1 MPSLF
6 NRQPQ
11 DLPQREEMWH
21 AFVFRMR
28 TWITEP
34 GKKPVRPFGLM
45 VLNFS
50 DGKIM
55 GMDIAETPTPEWVHG
70 IVLKAITK
78 PGPGSQ
84 PHRPQTLT
92 LPDPALVAALTPT
105 LSEIGIG
112 CEPMD
117 TPDEVYEI
125 VADLESHIRGD
136 RPDVPG
142 LLSVEGVTPE
152 FVGDLFA
159 AAAEFYRAAPWVHL
173 VNVQAL
179 AVQLSTDAEPRYV
192 SVMGNAGMEYGLS
205 VSLTWADFQRLASG
219 AGDQPMDV
227 IPEEGI
233 RSMLF
238 NSVTEVPFDDL
249 DALEKYHWPVV
260 NEQAYPMP
268 IIFEPRTGVLR
279 PNRQELLWYQA
290 ALRAIPIF
298 VRDHLRP
305 DGRGDYASAEAT
317 ITVSTSEGEV
327 AVILRYPAGKLDRA
341 LEPVD
346 HMNWSEE
353 EDEDE
358 MPAFDRRMMEGQMA
372 AMANK
377 MGGQSFW
384 DPKLQEAQQ
393 LMYQAWEESNAG
405 RRIALA
411 HKALTLSPDCADA
424 YVLLAEE
431 EADTVG
437 RALEY
442 YRQGVEAGERAL
454 SDKFEEFRGHFWG
467 VLETRPYMR
476 ARQGLADT
484 LWRLN
489 RTDEARSH
497 YEEMLRLNPSDN
509 QGIRYILVNLLLEMD
524 RDDDVRELLN
534 QYRGE
539 PTATWRYTTAL
550 LEFHQGGATTKANKS
565 LQAALRYNPH
575 VSPYLMGQKRIPNR
589 LPDHI
594 GFGDEDEAVAY
605 AADHLSHWRRT
616 EGALDWLQERLAAQ
630 SSKPAKAKKESKR
643 QEPTLDQVVE
653 SLLAEVDGPVPL
665 DELVQQV
672 LARRPSKAK
681 NPLLAVTNHIRTSYR
696 QECYA
701 FLDRN
706 TVMPLRLA
714 FQGVR
719 FRITLDRQMVG
730 FGAVPLVPYF
740 IPFLRNL
747 RLFGPTKIVPTF
759 ENEQGVEIATRL
771 TTLSFEQKV
780 FDEIAEGQF
789 EAVEFKPWLS
799 SLHARRGD
807 SLLLTIV
814 DWNEGHFQLAL
825 EPGRRRRKTEVVQQN
840 RALADMIYD
849 LLEAT
854 HDERLLVMD
863 GLQTAFA
870 RLPSTR
876 DYPGDHW
883 TTVIE
888 QDGRM
893 RWEEFEI
900 IHAESERSSIF
911 DMFEPEEEAV
921 EEKPFTA
928 KQGKQVYRFRASR
941 GKKEFLL
948 EVQGVNTLG
957 ELDAAMRE
965 AFDLDTF
972 DHLSEFTLVTP
983 RGKGKQPRRKPFG
996 ALDPLGEYAAH
1007 AVRVAGLGLESGAQ
1021 LEYVY
1026 DFGDN
1031 IEHALELEA
1040 IREPEAKAKYP
1051 RYQKVSSGKR
1061 KA

>member
-1 MPSLF
+1 
-6 NRQPQ
+6 
-11 DLPQREEMWH
+11 
-21 AFVFRMR
+21 MR

-45 VLNFS
+45 ILNFS
-50 DGKIM
+50 DGKMM
-55 GMDIAETPTPEWVHG
+55 GLDIAETPTPEWVRG
-70 IVLKAITK
+70 AVLKAITK

-105 LSEIGIG
+105 LSEISIA

-125 VADLESHIRGD
+125 VADLESHMRGD

-173 VNVQAL
+173 VNAQAL
-179 AVQLSTDAEPRYV
+179 AVQLATEAEPRYV

-238 NSVTEVPFDDL
+238 SSVTEVPFDDL

-268 IIFEPRTGVLR
+268 IIFEPRVGVLR
-279 PNRQELLWYQA
+279 PSRQELLWYQA
-290 ALRAIPIF
+290 ALRAVPIF

-305 DGRGDYASAEAT
+305 DGRGDYVSAEAT
-317 ITVSTSEGEV
+317 IAVSTSEGEV
-327 AVILRYPAGKLDRA
+327 AVSIRYPAGKLDRA

-346 HMNWSEE
+346 AMGWSEE
-353 EDEDE
+353 DEE
-358 MPAFDRRMMEGQMA
+358 ETPTFDRRMMEGQMA
-372 AMANK
+372 AMASK
-377 MGGQSFW
+377 MGGESFW

-393 LMYQAWEESNAG
+393 LMYKAWEESNAG

-411 HKALTLSPDCADA
+411 HKALALSPDCADA

-454 SDKFEEFRGHFWG
+454 GDKFEEFRGHFWG

-476 ARQGLADT
+476 ARQGLANT

-489 RTDEARSH
+489 RIDEARLH
-497 YEEMLRLNPSDN
+497 YEEMLRLNPGDN
-509 QGIRYILVNLLLEMD
+509 QGIRYLLVNLLLEMD
-524 RDDDVRELLN
+524 LDDDVRKLLN

-550 LEFHQGGATTKANKS
+550 LEFRQGGATAKSNKS

-575 VSPYLMGQKRIPNR
+575 VPPYLTGQKRIPNR

-605 AADHLSHWRRT
+605 AADHLNHWRRA

-681 NPLLAVTNHIRTSYR
+681 NPIQSITNHIRTSYR

-719 FRITLDRQMVG
+719 FRITLDRQMVS

-747 RLFGPTKIVPTF
+747 RLFGQAKIVPTF
-759 ENEQGVEIATRL
+759 ENEQGVEIPSRL
-771 TTLSFEQKV
+771 TTLSVEQTV
-780 FDEIAEGQF
+780 FDEMAEGHI

-807 SLLLTIV
+807 SLLLTSV
-814 DWNEGHFQLAL
+814 DWNEGRFQLSL
-825 EPGRRRRKTEVVQQN
+825 EPERRRRKTEVVQQN
-840 RALADMIYD
+840 RALADLLYE

-854 HDERLLVMD
+854 HDERLLVID

-870 RLPSTR
+870 RLPSAR

-893 RWEEFEI
+893 RWEEFDI
-900 IHAESERSSIF
+900 VHAESERMSLF
-911 DMFEPEEEAV
+911 DQFEPEEEAV

-928 KQGKQVYRFRASR
+928 KQSKQVYHFRASR

-948 EVQGVNTLG
+948 EAQGINTLG

-965 AFDLDTF
+965 AFDLDTY
-972 DHLSEFTLVTP
+972 DHLSEFTLVTS

-1007 AVRVAGLGLESGAQ
+1007 AVRVAGLGLEPGAQ

-1031 IEHALELEA
+1031 IGHALVLEA
-1040 IREPEAKAKYP
+1040 IGEPEAKSKYP

-1061 KA
+1061 KV

>member
-6 NRQPQ
+6 SRQPQ
-11 DLPQREEMWH
+11 DLPLREEMWH

-45 VLNFS
+45 IVNLS
-50 DGKIM
+50 DGEIV
-55 GMDIAETPTPEWVHG
+55 GMDIAEAPTPEWTREAVF
-70 IVLKAITK
+70 KAITK
-78 PGPGSQ
+78 PGPGIQ
-84 PHRPQTLT
+84 PHRPRTLT

-105 LSEIGIG
+105 VSEIGIA
-112 CEPMD
+112 CEQLD

-125 VADLESHIRGD
+125 VADLESHMRGD

-142 LLSVEGVTPE
+142 LLSVEDVTPQI
-152 FVGDLFA
+152 VGDLFA

-179 AVQLSTDAEPRYV
+179 AVQLATEAEPRYV

-219 AGDQPMDV
+219 AGDQPRDV
-227 IPEEGI
+227 IPEQGI
-233 RSMLF
+233 RSLLF

-279 PNRQELLWYQA
+279 PSRQELLWYQA

-305 DGRGDYASAEAT
+305 DGRGDYASAEAPVA
-317 ITVSTSEGEV
+317 VSTSEGE
-327 AVILRYPAGKLDRA
+327 AAITIRYPAGKLDRA
-341 LEPVD
+341 LEPVESVG
-346 HMNWSEE
+346 WSEE
-353 EDEDE
+353 DEE
-358 MPAFDRRMMEGQMA
+358 ETPTFDRRMMEGQMA

-393 LMYQAWEESNAG
+393 LMYRAWEEPNAG

-437 RALEY
+437 RALEH

-454 SDKFEEFRGHFWG
+454 GDKFEEFKGHFWG

-489 RTDEARSH
+489 RIDEARSH
-497 YEEMLRLNPSDN
+497 YEDMLVLNPSDN
-509 QGIRYILVNLLLEMD
+509 QGIRYLLVNLLLGMD
-524 RDDDVRELLN
+524 LDDDVRKLLN
-534 QYRGE
+534 RYRGE

-550 LEFHQGGATTKANKS
+550 LEFRLGGATAKANKS

-575 VSPYLMGQKRIPNR
+575 VPPYLTGQKRIPNR
-589 LPDHI
+589 LPDHV

-605 AADHLSHWRRT
+605 AADHLNHWRRA

-630 SSKPAKAKKESKR
+630 SSKPARAKKESKR
-643 QEPTLDQVVE
+643 QEPTLDQLVE
-653 SLLAEVDGPVPL
+653 SLLAEVDGPVLL

-681 NPLLAVTNHIRTSYR
+681 HPVQAVTNHIRTSYR
-696 QECYA
+696 QECYV
-701 FLDRN
+701 FLDRSR
-706 TVMPLRLA
+706 VMPLRLA
-714 FQGVR
+714 LQGVR

-740 IPFLRNL
+740 IPFLRDL
-747 RLFGPTKIVPTF
+747 RLFGPAKIVPTF
-759 ENEQGVEIATRL
+759 ENEQGVEIASQL

-807 SLLLTIV
+807 SLLLTIA
-814 DWNEGHFQLAL
+814 DWNEGRFQLAF
-825 EPGRRRRKTEVVQQN
+825 EPERRRRKTEVVQQN
-840 RALADMIYD
+840 RALADKLYE
-849 LLEAT
+849 LLEET
-854 HDERLLVMD
+854 RDERLITLD

-870 RLPSTR
+870 RLFSAR

-888 QDGRM
+888 EDGRM
-893 RWEEFEI
+893 RWEEFDI
-900 IHAESERSSIF
+900 VHAESERSSIF
-911 DMFEPEEEAV
+911 DLFEPEEEAV
-921 EEKPFTA
+921 EEKPFSA
-928 KQGKQVYRFRASR
+928 KEGKRVYHFHASR

-948 EVQGVNTLG
+948 EAQGINTLG
-957 ELDAAMRE
+957 DLDAAMRE
-965 AFDLDTF
+965 AFDLDTY

-1007 AVRVAGLGLESGAQ
+1007 AVQVAGLGLEPGVQ

-1031 IEHALELEA
+1031 IEHALVLEA
-1040 IREPEAKAKYP
+1040 IGEPEAKAKYP
-1051 RYQKVSSGKR
+1051 RYQRISGGKR